1 MSVDILRISWD
12 QCVSMVQYCFTFTET
27 MRLVRT
33 DSPGRPPRLSH
44 SSWTMNT
51 GALGLV
57 LFQIFTLSVDYLL
70 ELRKR
75 TRRRDWTSFGYTS
88 RFSYNYIYRK
98 TIRHLLQ
105 ETSKQKKQQQALSQC
120 RPVLADLLTN
130 HLLQMITP
138 SGLPC
143 ESHSILSLTATRTKT
158 WILSAKHEEQINNI
172 CLVSAP
178 DASNSCGVV

>member
-57 LFQIFTLSVDYLL
+57 LFQIVTLSVDYLL
-70 ELRKR
+70 ELRKQ

-88 RFSYNYIYRK
+88 RFSYNYIYTK

-105 ETSKQKKQQQALSQC
+105 ETQANKRSSNRLF
-120 RPVLADLLTN
+120 LNADQYLPIFLQTTCLN
-130 HLLQMITP
+130 DKHLLGFRGTVIQY
-138 SGLPC
+138 
-143 ESHSILSLTATRTKT
+143 
-158 WILSAKHEEQINNI
+158 
-172 CLVSAP
+172 
-178 DASNSCGVV
+178 

>member
-1 MSVDILRISWD
+1 
-12 QCVSMVQYCFTFTET
+12 
-27 MRLVRT
+27 
-33 DSPGRPPRLSH
+33 
-44 SSWTMNT
+44 MNT

-57 LFQIFTLSVDYLL
+57 LFQIVTLSVDYLL
-70 ELRKR
+70 ELRKQ

-88 RFSYNYIYRK
+88 RFSYNYIYTK

-105 ETSKQKKQQQALSQC
+105 ETQANKRSSNRLF
-120 RPVLADLLTN
+120 LNADQYLPIFLQTTCLN
-130 HLLQMITP
+130 DKHLLGFRGTVIKNIKTN
-138 SGLPC
+138 SNK
-143 ESHSILSLTATRTKT
+143 AKT